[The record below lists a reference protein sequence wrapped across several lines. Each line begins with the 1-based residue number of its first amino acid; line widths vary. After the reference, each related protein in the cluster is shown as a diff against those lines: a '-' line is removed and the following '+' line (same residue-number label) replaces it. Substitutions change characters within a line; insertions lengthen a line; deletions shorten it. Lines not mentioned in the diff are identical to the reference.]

1 MGIGIVEVNHV
12 NVTVPAEL
20 EQAAKHFYGEVIGL
34 KQIPKPEGP
43 RQFVGAWYEL
53 GNSQLHLSIEND
65 PQNAASNRHVC
76 YGVADLAVAE
86 KRLRDAGVEIIP
98 DPSPRFFVRDPAGNL
113 IEITERP
120 PSDSS

>member
-86 KRLRDAGVEIIP
+86 KRLLDAGVEIIP
-98 DPSPRFFVRDPAGNL
+98 DPQPRFFVRDPAGNL
-113 IEITERP
+113 IEITER
-120 PSDSS
+120 SVR

>member
-1 MGIGIVEVNHV
+1 MGIGIIEVSHV
-12 NVTVPAEL
+12 NVTVPAAL

-53 GNSQLHLSIEND
+53 GNSQLHLSVEED
-65 PQNAASNRHVC
+65 PQNAGSSRHIC

-86 KRLRDAGVEIIP
+86 QVLRDAGIEIIP
-98 DPSPRFFVRDPAGNL
+98 DPLRRFFVRDPAGNL
-113 IEITERP
+113 IEITERRAG
-120 PSDSS
+120 

>member
-20 EQAAKHFYGEVIGL
+20 EQAAKHFYGDVVGL

-53 GNSQLHLSIEND
+53 GNSQLHLSIEDD

-86 KRLRDAGVEIIP
+86 TRLREAGVEIIP
-98 DPSPRFFVRDPAGNL
+98 DPAQRFFVRDPAGNL
-113 IEITERP
+113 MEITER
-120 PSDSS
+120 SV